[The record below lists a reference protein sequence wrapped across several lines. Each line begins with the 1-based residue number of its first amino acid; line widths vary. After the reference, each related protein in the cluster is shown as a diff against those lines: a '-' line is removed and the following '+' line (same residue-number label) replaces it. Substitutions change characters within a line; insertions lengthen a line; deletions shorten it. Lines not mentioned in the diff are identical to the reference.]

1 MAEGVNQSF
10 SEMSLHLHRTVAVQE
25 AHMVLMRLRFPS
37 TDPALQID
45 DKGKASVQLHVNFMF
60 PI

>member
-25 AHMVLMRLRFPS
+25 AHTALMRLRFPS
-37 TDPALQID
+37 TDPALQTD
-45 DKGKASVQLHVNFMF
+45 EKGNVSVQFHVNFMF